1 MKGWIPRSPSEKA
14 DCLGKIVDYNDREI
28 VAKILQLLN
37 NRWGHHTVDR
47 FATFYITK
55 LRDSFQVYP
64 VLTHL
69 FQAWQGENCCMV
81 PPVVLLFKVL
91 KLVSL
96 QGPGRI
102 SSTILP
108 FCPLILGKKN
118 RKKSSRGKQN
128 NHHLSFLSSRSKSA
142 NELWL
147 GIFKFQLKSKP
158 GQICFHL
165 PHKVNT

>member
-1 MKGWIPRSPSEKA
+1 MKGWIPRSPSEKT

-81 PPVVLLFKVL
+81 PPVVFLFKVL
-91 KLVSL
+91 KLVVSL

-108 FCPLILGKKN
+108 FCPLILGKKKIG
-118 RKKSSRGKQN
+118 KKARGASRTTTI
-128 NHHLSFLSSRSKSA
+128 SRSLA
-142 NELWL
+142 QGLNPPMNC
-147 GIFKFQLKSKP
+147 G
-158 GQICFHL
+158 
-165 PHKVNT
+165 